1 MKFLNF
7 MEKRIDPFLK
17 IELTD
22 LAKTLASSEDLKVD
36 FAFHSYYRK
45 EEDTVTVSHYWTR
58 LLDESKKDGMKSDIY
73 LRAFGNLHF
82 TDYQAVSHYLSEI
95 DTMNAPSFRKQIFC
109 FLEDMR
115 LEKVSCEKRPGMIV
129 AFQARHDLFHRRF
142 RERFSYHKS
151 KNEWL
156 DALFCAFYLQFIG
169 KPIALPQPIA
179 HLKPIMRKA
188 VSECPKAEHTA
199 DIRDLAIL
207 IGNEINKEL
216 GDMEA
221 SYLTMYESLS
231 EPEADEASMEEK
243 NELIS
248 DSSKQVEDKEDKEA
262 HKEKMP
268 SWHQE
273 QEQEGDNFLQ
283 FDLDEGQKTDL
294 IGEGERKS
302 ESGDQALASV
312 QGASKDSEGNQFDE
326 NQMETSKS
334 EGAVPSGEDYGYAEV
349 NRNAKAIIKGVK
361 KPNPAD
367 QQAYKNL
374 KAKIQP
380 VQKSLQQSIQKT
392 IEQKQ
397 IAPRT
402 DLHFGRLNKKLLRIV
417 TDDNPRLFYKKQEP
431 STELDVVFSL
441 LVDCSASMY
450 DKMEET
456 QAGIALFHE
465 SLLSLGVPH
474 AVTGFWED
482 ALSADDNEQP
492 NIFLEVIKYEKSLLP
507 GQGANILQLHPEE
520 DNRDGFA
527 IRTAAK
533 ELLARPEKHKILL
546 VFTDGEPSAFD
557 YSENGIVD
565 TQEAVLDIR
574 KKGIE
579 VIGVFL
585 SNEYTQDSE
594 KETMQN
600 IYGRQSL
607 IIPTVEEI
615 PSYITP
621 LLKKL
626 LYRFLGV

>member
-1 MKFLNF
+1 

-22 LAKTLASSEDLKVD
+22 LAKTLAASRDLKVD
-36 FAFHSYYRK
+36 FAFHSYFRK

-82 TDYQAVSHYLSEI
+82 TDYQAVNRYLSEVG
-95 DTMNAPSFRKQIFC
+95 TMNAPSFRRQIFC
-109 FLEDMR
+109 LLEDMR
-115 LEKVSCEKRPGMIV
+115 LEKVSCKERPGMV
-129 AFQARHDLFHRRF
+129 YAFQARHDLFHRRF

-151 KNEWL
+151 KSEWL
-156 DALFCAFYLQFIG
+156 DALFCAFYLQMIG

-179 HLKPIMRKA
+179 HIKPVMRKA
-188 VSECPKAEHTA
+188 VSEYPNAETTA
-199 DIRDLAIL
+199 DIGDLAHI
-207 IGNEINKEL
+207 IGNEIDQEL
-216 GDMEA
+216 GDMKA
-221 SYLTMYESLS
+221 SYLIMYESLNDT
-231 EPEADEASMEEK
+231 ETDGASMEEK

-248 DSSKQVEDKEDKEA
+248 DSSKQIDDKEEKET
-262 HKEKMP
+262 HQEKMP

-312 QGASKDSEGNQFDE
+312 QGASKDSEGSQFDE
-326 NQMETSKS
+326 NHMETHKS
-334 EGAVPSGEDYGYAEV
+334 EGTVPAGENFGYAEI
-349 NRNAKAIIKGVK
+349 NKNAKAVIKSAK
-361 KPNPAD
+361 KPGPND
-367 QQAYKNL
+367 LQAYKTL

-397 IAPRT
+397 TAPRT

-482 ALSADDNEQP
+482 AMSADDSEQP
-492 NIFLEVIKYEKSLLP
+492 NIFLEAIKYEKSLLP

-527 IRTAAK
+527 IRTVAK
-533 ELLARPEKHKILL
+533 ELLKRPEKHKILL

-557 YSENGIVD
+557 YSDNGIVD
-565 TQEAVLDIR
+565 TQEAVLDLR
-574 KKGIE
+574 KKGVE

-607 IIPTVEEI
+607 IIPTVEDI

-626 LYRFLGV
+626 LYRYLGA